1 MFEEES
7 ELEKYLSG
15 MVKQQD
21 KHIEELVKEEFGIDA
36 FDKFGRV
43 NEDALQMLSNFYRLK
58 KTTSPLCL
66 DSQSPTCTVATI
78 EVNYEFEPV
87 LNNFFVVVGNCIFDK
102 YLDNK
107 ALFYV
112 FHVDDSPTDI
122 EDLEG
127 QGRTFGSASIIA
139 RDLGG
144 MVMGKINN
152 QLVPVWKWREKFK
165 EVTGRESIA

>member
-15 MVKQQD
+15 MVKQLN
-21 KHIEELVKEEFGIDA
+21 KHIAELVKEEFGIDA
-36 FDKFGRV
+36 YDKFGRV

-58 KTTSPLCL
+58 KTTSPLCV
-66 DSQSPTCTVATI
+66 DSQSPTSTVATI

-87 LNNFFVVVGNCIFDK
+87 LNNFFVVVGNCIFDS
-102 YLDNK
+102 YLDSK

-112 FHVDDSPTDI
+112 DDSPAVI
-122 EDLEG
+122 EELEG

-139 RDLGG
+139 RNLGG
-144 MVMGKINN
+144 IVMGKINN

>member
-1 MFEEES
+1 MFKEET

-15 MVKQQD
+15 MVKQQN
-21 KHIEELVKEEFGIDA
+21 KHIAELVKEEFGIDA
-36 FDKFGRV
+36 YDKFGRV
-43 NEDALQMLSNFYRLK
+43 NEEELKMLRNFYRLK
-58 KTTSPLCL
+58 EIASPLCL
-66 DSQSPTCTVATI
+66 DSQSPTCTVATV

-87 LNNFFVVVGNCIFDK
+87 LNNFFVVVGNCIFDE

-112 FHVDDSPTDI
+112 DDSPSII

-127 QGRTFGSASIIA
+127 QGRTLGSASFIS
-139 RDLGG
+139 RNLGG
-144 MVMGKINN
+144 IVMGKINN
-152 QLVPVWKWREKFK
+152 HLVPVWKWREKFK